1 MKKFI
6 EDNREQLKF
15 VINFHSN
22 GNSWIYPYNGRP
34 VNDIEKRNPGMLKMF
49 QEIATQAT
57 FPRGNQHQGN
67 SQTIIGDQIGGDM
80 DDWVLATFNIP
91 SVTGEL
97 GNQDDFIEEWQV
109 KSSDLAWNILKDNN
123 NWIEHTYHKI
133 GSQLAMDPIKYS
145 KTDMKNKLIVTPAP
159 LETSNTT

>member
-1 MKKFI
+1 
-6 EDNREQLKF
+6 
-15 VINFHSN
+15 
-22 GNSWIYPYNGRP
+22 
-34 VNDIEKRNPGMLKMF
+34 
-49 QEIATQAT
+49 
-57 FPRGNQHQGN
+57 
-67 SQTIIGDQIGGDM
+67 M

-97 GNQDDFIEEWQV
+97 GNQDDVIEEWQV

-145 KTDMKNKLIVTPAP
+145 KTDMKNKLIVAPAP
-159 LETSNTT
+159 SESSNTT